1 MEVHVPKALKYLAF
15 SFLLGGILAGQTA
28 LPGTPA
34 ISDSGA
40 PTGLQS
46 GTPAKKNNPFGGYDA
61 DPEAGGVAGDLYT
74 NAYFGLSLRLPPG
87 WAEGLGGPPPSG
99 RGLYVLAAMDGTKAS
114 SATMLIVAQDLFFS
128 AKPLSNVADA
138 AADFRDAMAGTP
150 DLSIDPTPAGITIG
164 GHDFLRLA
172 YHAGGLYRVWLA
184 TELRCHIVSFNVTG
198 TDRATVDRIADFLQT
213 MSLPTQSN
221 TQTESNSDAEQTPPT
236 CMKDYVTAQTT
247 VRRVDPL
254 LVDLNG
260 LTVPVRII
268 IGPDGKVLHVHVISA
283 TPAQR
288 RAIEEA
294 LTQWEFGP
302 LELGGRP
309 TAVETGL
316 AFEFKS
322 RRP

>member
-1 MEVHVPKALKYLAF
+1 MPKALKYLAF
-15 SFLLGGILAGQTA
+15 SFMLGGVLTGQTA

-34 ISDSGA
+34 ISESAA

-61 DPEAGGVAGDLYT
+61 DPEAGAVAGDIYT
-74 NAYFGLSLRLPPG
+74 NAYFGLSLPLPPG
-87 WAEGLGGPPPSG
+87 WTEGLAGPPPSG

-114 SATMLIVAQDLFFS
+114 SATMLIVAQDQFFS

-150 DLSIDPTPAGITIG
+150 DLSIDQTPAGITIG
-164 GHDFLRLA
+164 GHDFLRLD

-184 TELRCHIVSFNVTG
+184 TELRCHVVSFNITG
-198 TDRATVDRIADFLQT
+198 TDRATVDRITDSLQA

-221 TQTESNSDAEQTPPT
+221 TQTGSISEAERTPPT

-260 LTVPVRII
+260 QTVPVRII
-268 IGPDGKVLHVHVISA
+268 IGTDGKVLHVHVISA

-288 RAIEEA
+288 QAIEEA
-294 LTQWEFGP
+294 LMHWEFKP
-302 LELGGRP
+302 FELGGRP
-309 TAVETGL
+309 AAVETGL
-316 AFEFKS
+316 VFEFKS
-322 RRP
+322 RPQ

>member
-1 MEVHVPKALKYLAF
+1 
-15 SFLLGGILAGQTA
+15 
-28 LPGTPA
+28 
-34 ISDSGA
+34 
-40 PTGLQS
+40 
-46 GTPAKKNNPFGGYDA
+46 
-61 DPEAGGVAGDLYT
+61 
-74 NAYFGLSLRLPPG
+74 
-87 WAEGLGGPPPSG
+87 
-99 RGLYVLAAMDGTKAS
+99 
-114 SATMLIVAQDLFFS
+114 
-128 AKPLSNVADA
+128 
-138 AADFRDAMAGTP
+138 
-150 DLSIDPTPAGITIG
+150 
-164 GHDFLRLA
+164 
-172 YHAGGLYRVWLA
+172 
-184 TELRCHIVSFNVTG
+184 
-198 TDRATVDRIADFLQT
+198 
-213 MSLPTQSN
+213 
-221 TQTESNSDAEQTPPT
+221 
-236 CMKDYVTAQTT
+236 MKDYVTAQTT